1 MKVNIKRII
10 LSLLVIK
17 IILSDEEKPINIKV
31 VPSRSNKLTIQD
43 LDSLKMEILHDM
55 NDQIR
60 NMEDQMA
67 DYERL
72 KEKTSSNWS
81 KSGAPIFIP
90 KNPTNFYLK
99 EKNESNKEENKEQNS
114 KEELQIAKLFNKIN
128 SPSVLQLNNMNL
140 IVEDK
145 LRKLTQKLEE
155 SNQAIKKLNQEKY
168 EKQRFKQISNN
179 DSSTYSDIEII
190 NKLEEQN
197 NELSSLNNKIENLSN
212 LINTPIGNQSFLQKT
227 DSNTTTDDILLNQS
241 IIKNTEELKKMLI

>member
-1 MKVNIKRII
+1 
-10 LSLLVIK
+10 
-17 IILSDEEKPINIKV
+17 
-31 VPSRSNKLTIQD
+31 
-43 LDSLKMEILHDM
+43 
-55 NDQIR
+55 
-60 NMEDQMA
+60 
-67 DYERL
+67 
-72 KEKTSSNWS
+72 
-81 KSGAPIFIP
+81 
-90 KNPTNFYLK
+90 
-99 EKNESNKEENKEQNS
+99 
-114 KEELQIAKLFNKIN
+114 
-128 SPSVLQLNNMNL
+128 MNL